1 MALIP
6 PSEHT
11 LRNGQT
17 LTIRSVV
24 PDDAVALIAYLHA
37 VSTESEFLGFGP
49 GEVSMTVEQER
60 DFLAHVGA
68 SQGSVAMAGLIGGD
82 IVASLTFNT
91 GFKSRTQ
98 HVGEVGMTVRRTLWG
113 QSVGTAIAGTFLDWA
128 RREPSVTKVNLRV
141 RTDNQRAL
149 ALYQRLGFEV
159 EGTLRRDIRVDG
171 QYFDHY
177 AMGLCVD

>member
-1 MALIP
+1 MALLT

-11 LRNGQT
+11 LRDGRT

-24 PDDAVALIAYLHA
+24 PDDAPALIAYLLA
-37 VSTESEFLGFGP
+37 VSTESEFLGYGP

-60 DFLAHVGA
+60 EFLARCGA
-68 SQGSVAMAGLIGGD
+68 TPGAMAMAGVLDND
-82 IVASLTFNT
+82 IVTSLTFIP

-98 HVGEVGMTVRRTLWG
+98 HVGEVGMSVRRAAWG
-113 QSVGTAIAGTFLDWA
+113 LGVGTAMARTFLEWA

-149 ALYQRLGFEV
+149 AIYRRFGFSV
-159 EGTLRRDIRVDG
+159 EGTLRRDICVNG

-177 AMGLCVD
+177 SMGLFVD